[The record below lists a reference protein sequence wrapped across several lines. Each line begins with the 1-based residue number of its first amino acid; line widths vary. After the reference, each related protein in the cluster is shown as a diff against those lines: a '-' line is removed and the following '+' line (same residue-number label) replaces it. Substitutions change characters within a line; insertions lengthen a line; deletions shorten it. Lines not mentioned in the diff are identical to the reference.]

1 MSGDVTIVKA
11 VPPTLKVITESPP
24 KVVKVATGASAPKI
38 VKVSSPGPQGPAG
51 PPLGGIAGYS
61 FNISGLTNGDI
72 LGFNGSAWYNR
83 DQESITDGGNF

>member
-24 KVVKVATGASAPKI
+24 KVIKVATGAAAPKI
-38 VKVSSPGPQGPAG
+38 VKVSSPGPQGSPG
-51 PPLGGIAGYS
+51 PNTIAGYAI
-61 FNISGLTNGDI
+61 NVSGLTAGDL

-83 DQESITDGGNF
+83 EDKTITDGGNF